1 MMGSMFDGMEIVV
14 DVILG
19 MRSRTE
25 LDPPEGWA
33 RPQVDR
39 GPQSAG
45 GRGVEVPGLNH
56 LTREAPAKCSSLLV
70 VLVMGQAKQAARS
83 RAGAMSR
90 GIKFYD
96 VRPEA

>member
-1 MMGSMFDGMEIVV
+1 MPFNLLE
-14 DVILG
+14 
-19 MRSRTE
+19 
-25 LDPPEGWA
+25 
-33 RPQVDR
+33 
-39 GPQSAG
+39 
-45 GRGVEVPGLNH
+45 PGITWENSCYSL

-96 VRPEA
+96 VRPEAQKLENGLLPYQGSAENRG